1 MTSVD
6 CRSFAFARSFV
17 RSFAFT
23 FFLSLDFAFGFLFFA
38 LCNRSFVRRRRCRRC
53 RRCRRRRHS
62 TSSQTKCCYWSRR
75 RRRRRRCWRCVVVG
89 GGVVVSLLVVGCGRW
104 RQPSESRTVPPTLV
118 CVLVG
123 VSSVRWLVGCC
134 GSFLIVFLSIMNE
147 WLSGLWLRL
156 LEMSVTIA
164 FLRLLFFR
172 QRFLR
177 R

>member
-38 LCNRSFVRRRRCRRC
+38 LCSLRSFVRRRRCRRC
-53 RRCRRRRHS
+53 RRCRHS
-62 TSSQTKCCYWSRR
+62 TSSQTKCCCWSRR
-75 RRRRRRCWRCVVVG
+75 RRRRRRCWRRVVVG